1 VIDLTPIFHAIRQ
14 ATELGRA
21 VQREHIVRSEKSG
34 REPVTIAD
42 YGSQAIL
49 CRALKEHY
57 PGDSVMSE
65 ESGQQFMSLV
75 APEQRALI
83 VSLIEQV
90 TGIRTGEDEVA
101 GWLDHGK
108 AGETPRLWVI
118 DPIDGTKGFLAGRH
132 YVHAVGILQERR
144 PAGGVIAAPA
154 YPGGGRL
161 FYALDGQAFYLPLD
175 NEGEPTAIQVS
186 DRAEPSL
193 LRALESA
200 DKGHAS
206 HERMARVRAA
216 AGLLPAMVERA
227 DSMEKYTRI
236 AAGDAELYL
245 RLPRLYSTRPHAIWD
260 HAAGT
265 ALVEAAGGRVS
276 DVDGSPLDFST
287 GTALQNT
294 GVVATNGPIHDR
306 VIAAL
311 QEVLS
316 QEAEQEAERDPHGD

>member
-14 ATELGRA
+14 ATALGRA

-49 CRALKEHY
+49 CRALQEY
-57 PGDSVMSE
+57 FPDDAVMSE
-65 ESGQQFMSLV
+65 ESGRQFMSLV

-83 VSLIEQV
+83 VDLIEQV
-90 TGIRTGEDEVA
+90 TGIRTDEDEVA

-108 AGETPRLWVI
+108 AGETQRLWVI

-132 YVHAVGILQERR
+132 YVHAVGILQERQ
-144 PAGGVIAAPA
+144 PVGGVIAAPA
-154 YPGGGRL
+154 YPGSSRL
-161 FYALDGQAFYLPLD
+161 FYALDGQAFHLPLD
-175 NEGEPTAIQVS
+175 AEGEPTPIRVS
-186 DRAEPSL
+186 NRADPSL

-206 HERMARVRAA
+206 HERMAQVRAA
-216 AGLLPAMVERA
+216 AGMLPAMVERA
-227 DSMEKYTRI
+227 DSMEKYARI

-245 RLPRLYSTRPHAIWD
+245 RLPRLYSTRPHSIWD

-287 GTALQNT
+287 GTALRNI

-306 VIAAL
+306 VIAAI

-316 QEAEQEAERDPHGD
+316 KEAARDTSSD